1 MAPQARE
8 MRAPMRD
15 VDAHARPLV
24 VDLRVGFLILRGVRH
39 GDRRPVK
46 QVDVPAFP
54 QPLGVHSGLQ
64 GMPGLAGHFR
74 EKGLGQALAGLAV
87 GAGLRGA
94 RAPALRDAVGD
105 QAGDGGPAGRIRPQ
119 NLPQE
124 DPERD
129 QGRKDPV

>member
-46 QVDVPAFP
+46 QVDVPTLP
-54 QPLGVHSGLQ
+54 QPARVHVGFQ
-64 GMPGLAGHFR
+64 GTPRLAGHVR
-74 EKGLGQALAGLAV
+74 EKGFGQALAGLAV
-87 GAGLRGA
+87 GAGFR
-94 RAPALRDAVGD
+94 RAGPLSLCQAVGD
-105 QAGDGGPAGRIRPQ
+105 QAGDGGAAGVVCTQ
-119 NLPQE
+119 DLSQE
-124 DPERD
+124 DP
-129 QGRKDPV
+129 